1 MIELLGLPFLWI
13 SFFTAGSLPSWLDF
27 KPFNCIV
34 CLSFWCTLFGVLLF
48 IFVPQTQP
56 FLIALGYGGFAS
68 YLAILMKRLLIKL
81 Y

>member
-13 SFFTAGSLPSWLDF
+13 SFFTAGSLPTWLDF

-34 CLSFWCTLFGVLLF
+34 CLSFWCTLFGALLF
-48 IFVPQTQP
+48 IFAPITQP
-56 FLIALGYGGFAS
+56 YLIALGYGGFAS

>member
-1 MIELLGLPFLWI
+1 MIALLGLPFLLI
-13 SFFTAGSLPSWLDF
+13 SFFTMTSLPAWLDF

-34 CLSFWCTLFGVLLF
+34 CLSFWSALFAVLLF

>member
-13 SFFTAGSLPSWLDF
+13 SFFTAGSLPAWLDF

-34 CLSFWCTLFGVLLF
+34 CLSFWSTLFGVLLF

-56 FLIALGYGGFAS
+56 FLIALGYGGYAS

>member
-34 CLSFWCTLFGVLLF
+34 CLSFWSTLFGVLLF

-56 FLIALGYGGFAS
+56 YLIALGYGGFAS

>member
-13 SFFTAGSLPSWLDF
+13 SFFTAGSLPAWLDF

-34 CLSFWCTLFGVLLF
+34 CLSFWSTLFGVLLF

>member
-1 MIELLGLPFLWI
+1 MIALLGLPFLWI
-13 SFFTAGSLPSWLDF
+13 SFFTAGSLPNWLDF

-34 CLSFWCTLFGVLLF
+34 CLSFWSALFGVLLF

>member
-1 MIELLGLPFLWI
+1 MITLLGLPFLWI
-13 SFFTAGSLPSWLDF
+13 SFFTAGSLPAWLDF

-34 CLSFWCTLFGVLLF
+34 CLSFWSTLFGVLLF
-48 IFVPQTQP
+48 IFVPITQP

>member
-13 SFFTAGSLPSWLDF
+13 SFFTAGSLPAWLDF

-48 IFVPQTQP
+48 IFAPITQP
-56 FLIALGYGGFAS
+56 YLIALGYGGFAS

>member
-1 MIELLGLPFLWI
+1 MIALLGLPFLWI
-13 SFFTAGSLPSWLDF
+13 SFFTAGSLPNWLDF

-34 CLSFWCTLFGVLLF
+34 CLSFWSALFGVLLF
-48 IFVPQTQP
+48 IFAPITQP

>member
-1 MIELLGLPFLWI
+1 MITLLGLPFLWI
-13 SFFTAGSLPSWLDF
+13 RFFTAGSLPSWLDF

-34 CLSFWCTLFGVLLF
+34 CLSFWSALFSVLLF

-68 YLAILMKRLLIKL
+68 YLSILMKRLLIKL

>member
-13 SFFTAGSLPSWLDF
+13 SFFTAGSLPAWLDF

-34 CLSFWCTLFGVLLF
+34 CLSFWSTLFGALLF
-48 IFVPQTQP
+48 IFAPITQP
-56 FLIALGYGGFAS
+56 YLIALGYGGFAS

>member
-34 CLSFWCTLFGVLLF
+34 CLSFWSTLFGVLLF
-48 IFVPQTQP
+48 IFAPITQP

>member
-13 SFFTAGSLPSWLDF
+13 SFFTAGSLPRWLDF

-34 CLSFWCTLFGVLLF
+34 CLSFWSALFGVLLF
-48 IFVPQTQP
+48 IFAPQTQP

>member
-13 SFFTAGSLPSWLDF
+13 SFFTAGSLPAWLDF

-34 CLSFWCTLFGVLLF
+34 CLSFWSTLFGVVLF

>member
-13 SFFTAGSLPSWLDF
+13 SFFTAGSLPAWLDF

-34 CLSFWCTLFGVLLF
+34 CLSFWCTLFGALLF
-48 IFVPQTQP
+48 IFVPITQP

-68 YLAILMKRLLIKL
+68 YLAMIMKRLLIKL

>member
-13 SFFTAGSLPSWLDF
+13 SFFTAGSLPAWLDF

-34 CLSFWCTLFGVLLF
+34 CLSFWSTLFGVLLF

-56 FLIALGYGGFAS
+56 YLIALGYGGFAS

>member
-13 SFFTAGSLPSWLDF
+13 SFFTAGSLPTWLDF

-34 CLSFWCTLFGVLLF
+34 CLSFWSTLFGVLLF

>member
-1 MIELLGLPFLWI
+1 MITLLGLPFLWI
-13 SFFTAGSLPSWLDF
+13 SFFTAGSLPAWLDF

-34 CLSFWCTLFGVLLF
+34 CLSFWSTLFGVLLF
-48 IFVPQTQP
+48 IFVPITQP
-56 FLIALGYGGFAS
+56 FLIALGYGGYAS

>member
-1 MIELLGLPFLWI
+1 MIELLGIPFLLI
-13 SFFTAGSLPSWLDF
+13 SFFTMTSLPSWLDF

-48 IFVPQTQP
+48 IFVPQTQS

-68 YLAILMKRLLIKL
+68 YLAMIMKRILIKL

>member
-34 CLSFWCTLFGVLLF
+34 CLSFWSTLFGVLLF